1 MLTAPRMF
9 PESVKMPRNT
19 LRAARLALFASAA
32 LATPALCDPST
43 LNVGYSI
50 AFWDIPFGHTNY
62 DSIVGLNSY
71 SAKAHFET
79 GGVVGVFWKSVIDAT
94 ANGAIGAQS
103 ISPALYDSHSKNR
116 NRPLQQVTLTFENND
131 PSTFADPPYS
141 FTLYPVTEE
150 QKRGA
155 LDPMSAITS
164 ILAGG
169 SATPTNPCGNGV
181 KVFDGRRRY
190 DINFTYLKDEPVKL
204 NNGLFNGN
212 AHLCQIH
219 YRQIAGYDQKLVR
232 EGRPFPD
239 TFMDIVN
246 FPAADAP
253 DGHYIVPIKFW
264 ALLSFG
270 AMTVT
275 LDAVKVDGADPLGPD
290 SKS

>member
-1 MLTAPRMF
+1 MF
-9 PESVKMPRNT
+9 PENVKLPRNRR
-19 LRAARLALFASAA
+19 RAAGLALFASAA

-50 AFWDIPFGHTNY
+50 AFWDIQFGHTNY

-94 ANGAIGAQS
+94 ARGAIGAQS

-131 PSTFADPPYS
+131 PAIFADPPYS
-141 FTLYPVTEE
+141 FTLYPVTQE
-150 QKRGA
+150 QKMGA

-275 LDAVKVDGADPLGPD
+275 LDAVKVDGSDPLGPD